1 MRGMTQ
7 ARQRN
12 FCGDFH
18 GDFPGTPGT
27 SRELSGKRA
36 AFFPAAKKSLKHVQ
50 GLALCTLQDFSRNVP
65 SGTRR
70 RKTADR
76 PKKSPP
82 SETFFAM
89 PSLSF
94 LSGHAPACGFSFSS
108 ETVHQL
114 PRTARHQK
122 NVKGNQVCGWSATSL
137 STSSG
142 CIESR
147 SWKWGS

>member
-18 GDFPGTPGT
+18 GDFTGTPGT

-36 AFFPAAKKSLKHVQ
+36 AFFLQQKKPEACAGTGLVHFRTFPGMSPLARGGAKQLTGQ
-50 GLALCTLQDFSRNVP
+50 
-65 SGTRR
+65 
-70 RKTADR
+70 
-76 PKKSPP
+76 KSPLLQRL
-82 SETFFAM
+82 FFAM

-142 CIESR
+142 CIENR